1 MNFPPQ
7 PPYPVRNTE
16 RNTVRDRQTIFSDV
30 QARIYKNRINK
41 NRNQNRDDVCQIP
54 ENDFQAV
61 EFIMDT
67 IDKKLTGIDSTA
79 IATALHEYNKAKT
92 ILEEAEMNEIYKY
105 IRDLSGCENKPFGL
119 TDKALANIASKTY
132 RRHLSKYHRPPSME
146 TEDDYTFKYPQYAG
160 SRHTRNHTKR
170 RKGSR
175 RR

>member
-1 MNFPPQ
+1 M
-7 PPYPVRNTE
+7 
-16 RNTVRDRQTIFSDV
+16 FSH
-30 QARIYKNRINK
+30 
-41 NRNQNRDDVCQIP
+41 RNQGRSRSEIKDSILTRIRNKKSNRTPMNSNIEAANMQPLDDVCQIP

-105 IRDLSGCENKPFGL
+105 IRDLSGCENKPFRL
-119 TDKALANIASKTY
+119 TDEALANIASKTY

-146 TEDDYTFKYPQYAG
+146 TADDYTFKYPQYAG